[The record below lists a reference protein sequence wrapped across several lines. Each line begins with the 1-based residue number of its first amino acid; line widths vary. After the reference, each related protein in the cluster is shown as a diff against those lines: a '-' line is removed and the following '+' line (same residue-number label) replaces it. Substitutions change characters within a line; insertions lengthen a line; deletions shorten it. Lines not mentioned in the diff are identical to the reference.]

1 MIPTPVR
8 APNTN
13 AFRERWIRSAREE
26 CLDKL
31 LISNQTHLR
40 CVMRDYLTFF
50 TTARPHQGLEQHF
63 LAPRASGQSHRAVL
77 CCPVLGGIIHDS
89 RRCVGGKRVNL
100 RGF

>member
-1 MIPTPVR
+1 MC
-8 APNTN
+8 APNAN

-50 TTARPHQGLEQHF
+50 NTARPHQGLE
-63 LAPRASGQSHRAVL
+63 
-77 CCPVLGGIIHDS
+77 
-89 RRCVGGKRVNL
+89 
-100 RGF
+100 